1 MSRPSLP
8 PIFFFLLFLL
18 LLLAPSFSKPCPPCG
33 STTVPFPLSTSPS
46 CGDPT
51 YSIRCASNSS
61 SLFLDALSSSYPI
74 SSISPSLQSLT
85 ISLLPIPISTNSPS
99 SCSASD
105 TSSGGLLLN
114 SSAPFNISSA
124 NSILFLNCTKSIL
137 ESPLNCS
144 SSSPCH
150 AYLNSSTD
158 SAAAACRRSPICCEF
173 RAGGSSTAYALR
185 TNPTGCSAYRSFV
198 DLDTGSTPVA
208 EWSTK
213 EGVALAWVDPREPV
227 CRNQADCED
236 GANATCTVDPQSSG
250 GSTVRR
256 CFCNEG
262 FRWDSIAGLCAY
274 NITECTDCSSSKNH
288 APLIAGLV
296 SGLSAAALVF
306 AAGFLFY
313 RRQRRIR
320 RARER
325 LAREREEILNA
336 HNPGGRTAK
345 IFSGR
350 ELRRATSNFSRENHL
365 GSGGYGDVYRGS
377 LPDGTPIAVKCAK
390 LGSTKSTDQVLNEV
404 RILSQVNHRYLVRL
418 LGCCVDLAQPLMV
431 YEFIP
436 NGTLFH
442 HLAKGGL
449 SWRLRLSI
457 AHQTAEGLAY
467 LHSSA
472 VPPIYHRD
480 VKSSNILLDEKLN
493 AKVADFGLSRLAE
506 ADLSHV
512 TTCAQGT
519 LGYLDPEYY
528 RNYQLTDKSD
538 VYSFGVVLLEL
549 LTSKKA
555 IDFGRGPEDANL
567 AVYVQQRV
575 DEERLMDVVDEKLK
589 AAASQVELDSMKA
602 LGFLAMGCLEEK
614 RQNRP
619 SMKEVYEEI
628 EYIISIVDGSVA
640 GNNQDTTV
648 RDLYQ

>member
-1 MSRPSLP
+1 MSKASYFFIFLLP
-8 PIFFFLLFLL
+8 VLLLFLK
-18 LLLAPSFSKPCPPCG
+18 AAAKPCPPCG
-33 STTVPFPLSTSPS
+33 SSAVPFPLSTSPS
-46 CGDPT
+46 CGDPSYT
-51 YSIRCASNSS
+51 VRCASNSS
-61 SLFLDALSSSYPI
+61 LFFDTLTSSYSI
-74 SSISPSLQSLT
+74 ISISPSSQALT
-85 ISLLPIPISTNSPS
+85 IGIPPIPASRNSPS
-99 SCSASD
+99 VCTASD
-105 TSSGGLLLN
+105 SASGGLTLN
-114 SSAPFNISSA
+114 SSAPFNISSS
-124 NSILFLNCTKSIL
+124 NTIFFLNCTSSIL
-137 ESPLNCS
+137 FSPLNCS

-150 AYLNSSTD
+150 AYLNSSAPD
-158 SAAAACRRSPICCEF
+158 AAGAAAACRSSPICCSF
-173 RAGGSSTAYALR
+173 RAGGSSTAYNLR
-185 TNPTGCSAYRSFV
+185 TTPTGCSAYRSFV
-198 DLDTGSTPVA
+198 NLDTGSTPVA
-208 EWSTK
+208 EWGSN
-213 EGVALAWVDPREPV
+213 EGVQLEWADPPEPA
-227 CRNQADCED
+227 CRSQADCDEIT
-236 GANATCTVDPQSSG
+236 ATCREDPTSASA
-250 GSTVRR
+250 STAKR
-256 CFCNEG
+256 CFCNDE
-262 FRWDSIAGLCAY
+262 FRWDSIAGVCVKNL
-274 NITECTDCSSSKNH
+274 TDCADCGGSTNN
-288 APLIAGLV
+288 APLIAGVV
-296 SGLSAAALVF
+296 SGVSAAALVS
-306 AAGFLFY
+306 AVGLLLY
-313 RRQRRIR
+313 RRNRRIR

-336 HNPGGRTAK
+336 NNPGGRSAK

-350 ELRRATSNFSRENHL
+350 ELRRATSNFSRDNLL

-404 RILSQVNHRYLVRL
+404 RILSQVNHRFLVRL

-436 NGTLFH
+436 NGTLFD
-442 HLAKGGL
+442 HLARGSL
-449 SWRLRLSI
+449 SWRGRLAV

-493 AKVADFGLSRLAE
+493 AKVSDFGLSRLAE

-567 AVYVQQRV
+567 AVYVQKRV
-575 DEERLMDVVDEKLK
+575 DEERLMDVLDDRLK
-589 AAASQVELDSMKA
+589 TGATQVELDSMKA

-619 SMKEVYEEI
+619 SMKEVSEEI
-628 EYIISIVDGSVA
+628 EYIISIVDGSA
-640 GNNQDTTV
+640 TASNQEYKTSE
-648 RDLYQ
+648 LL